1 MRGRKRHVVVDSP
14 GNLLAVAVDTAD
26 MSDAEGARWVLDRA
40 RARWPE
46 LVKGW
51 ADQADQGQLVEWA
64 RRTYD
69 LDLAIVQRPA
79 EAQGFVLLHRR
90 RVVERSLAWLGAR
103 GAWAKSTSTTPITP
117 NVSAISPRASAYS
130 AGSALPPAPRL
141 PTSARLD
148 RLFPNAR

>member
-1 MRGRKRHVVVDSP
+1 
-14 GNLLAVAVDTAD
+14 

-90 RVVERSLAWLGAR
+90 WVVERSLAWLGRSRRLSKEYEHHPDNTECISYLASCQR
-103 GAWAKSTSTTPITP
+103 LLRRLRPST
-117 NVSAISPRASAYS
+117 R
-130 AGSALPPAPRL
+130 
-141 PTSARLD
+141 TSAPYLRKTG
-148 RLFPNAR
+148 